1 MSKRLFIAFEL
12 PAVFKSR
19 MRILQ
24 EKIMAETG
32 SEGIRWVSPE
42 NMHITAAFLGQVKTE
57 NIPEIKKAMSSIDF
71 KPVEITV
78 SRPGFFMK
86 RGIPAILYMDVQNAG
101 QLESR
106 SIELRSRLA
115 DNAVHFD
122 RKPFKAHI
130 TIARLKKS
138 SAAREVHHYV
148 VNKLDKTEGG
158 QYTIKSMVL
167 YESALT
173 KNGSIYTEIY
183 SNGEL

>member
-12 PAVFKSR
+12 PADLKSR

-24 EKIMAETG
+24 EKIMKETRAEG
-32 SEGIRWVSPE
+32 VRWVSPE
-42 NMHITAAFLGQVKTE
+42 NMHITAAFLGQVKPG
-57 NIPEIKKAMSSIDF
+57 NIPKIKDAMSSMDF
-71 KPVEITV
+71 SPVDITL

-86 RGIPAILYMDVQNAG
+86 RGIPAILYMDVQNADE
-101 QLESR
+101 LESR
-106 SIELRSRLA
+106 SIDLRSHLA
-115 DNAVHFD
+115 DSAVHFD
-122 RKPFKAHI
+122 RKPFRAHI

-138 SAAREVHHYV
+138 SAAREVHQYV

-158 QYTIKSMVL
+158 QYTIKRMVL

>member
-19 MRILQ
+19 MGILQ
-24 EKIMAETG
+24 EKIKKETG
-32 SEGIRWVSPE
+32 AEGIRWVSPE
-42 NMHITAAFLGQVKTE
+42 NMHITAAFLGQLKPG
-57 NIPEIKKAMSSIDF
+57 NIPKIEEAMSSMDF
-71 KPVEITV
+71 SPVDITI
-78 SRPGFFMK
+78 SHPGFFMK
-86 RGIPAILYMDVQNAG
+86 RGIPAIMYMGVQNSD

-106 SIELRSRLA
+106 SIELRSHLA

-130 TIARLKKS
+130 TIARLKNA
-138 SAAREVHHYV
+138 SAAREVHQYV
-148 VNKLDKTEGG
+148 LNKLDKTEGG
-158 QYTIKSMVL
+158 QYTIKRMVL